1 MDPMNVRP
9 KGLFTLLVLT
19 FINTG
24 YSVLSTVLAL
34 FFFKP
39 TPEDIK
45 QEKLEMA
52 KSIIEFKKMGVNW
65 LVEMLEKLQG
75 MVEVLNHHFVE
86 SNLIN
91 VGISLLGAAS
101 AYFMMKRNHLGF
113 HGYIVYNLLAS
124 VSIYFFVSPSMVPSI
139 ILIVNLLI
147 SLVFVLLYAKHLAW
161 MKGDQQVDSL

>member
-19 FINTG
+19 FMNTG

-52 KSIIEFKKMGVNW
+52 KSIIELKKMGLNTM
-65 LVEMLEKLQG
+65 VEIFEKLQG
-75 MVEVLNHHFVE
+75 MVDVLNHHFVE

-91 VGISLLGAAS
+91 IGISILGGVS

-113 HGYIVYNLLAS
+113 HG
-124 VSIYFFVSPSMVPSI
+124 
-139 ILIVNLLI
+139 
-147 SLVFVLLYAKHLAW
+147 
-161 MKGDQQVDSL
+161 

>member
-1 MDPMNVRP
+1 
-9 KGLFTLLVLT
+9 
-19 FINTG
+19 
-24 YSVLSTVLAL
+24 
-34 FFFKP
+34 
-39 TPEDIK
+39 
-45 QEKLEMA
+45 MA
-52 KSIIEFKKMGVNW
+52 KSIIELKKMGLNTM
-65 LVEMLEKLQG
+65 VEIFEKLQG
-75 MVEVLNHHFVE
+75 MVDVLNHHFVE

-91 VGISLLGAAS
+91 IGISILGGVS

-161 MKGDQQVDSL
+161 MKGDQQNDSL